1 MNPIIKCNHVSIRGE
16 TMRSLEFRGIT
27 KAFPGVQALDNVSF
41 TALGGQVVALVGEN
55 GAGKS
60 TLLKVLGGDYQPNGG
75 EYLIDGAH
83 RHFREP
89 REAIEAGVSIIYQ
102 ERQVV
107 PFLSVAENIFM
118 EGIPTGKT
126 RLIDFKALNRMA
138 QAIIDEFRL
147 PFHATDRVRDLSVA
161 HQQMIEIMKAYRRDP
176 KIIAFDEPTASL
188 SDAEI
193 ETLFQIIGR
202 LREKGIIILYVSHR
216 MKEIFQISDEVV
228 ILKDGKF
235 IAQYKTCDT
244 DELSIVEKMVGR
256 NLGDIFKELR
266 RNDAIGQPVLEVK
279 NLNADNV
286 RDVSFTLKAGE
297 VVGFAGLVGA
307 GRTETMRAIFGAD
320 KKKSG
325 EVLVG
330 GTPVKIEFPED
341 AIRLGIALCPE
352 DRKEQGIVARRSV
365 CDNIS
370 MAVMPSLCKNGFI
383 DFEKE
388 HLLAVKGASDLN
400 IKTPSVDKPIGELS
414 GGNQQKTILARWLA
428 LEPRILILD
437 EPTKGIDV
445 GSKSEIYQIIC
456 DMAKRGIGVVM
467 VSSELPEILGVCDRI
482 VVMCQGRITGELPRA
497 EATEHKVLMLAM
509 KDMLGGND
517 HE

>member
-1 MNPIIKCNHVSIRGE
+1 MPEVTCLS
-16 TMRSLEFRGIT
+16 SLEFRGIT
-27 KAFPGVQALDNVSF
+27 KAFPGVRALDDVSF
-41 TALGGQVVALVGEN
+41 TATGGQVVALVGEN

-60 TLLKVLGGDYQPNGG
+60 TLLKVLGGDYQPDSG

-118 EGIPTGKT
+118 EGIPSGKL
-126 RLIDFKALNRMA
+126 RLIDFKALNAMA
-138 QAIIDEFRL
+138 QKIIDEFRL

-161 HQQMIEIMKAYRRDP
+161 HQQMIEIMKAYRRSP

-193 ETLFQIIGR
+193 ETLFEIIHR
-202 LREKGIIILYVSHR
+202 LKEKGIIILYVSHR
-216 MKEIFQISDEVV
+216 MKEIFQITDEVV

-235 IAQYKTCDT
+235 VGQYTTNET
-244 DELSIVEKMVGR
+244 DELSIVQKMVGR

-266 RNDAIGQPVLEVK
+266 RNDQVGQPVLQVK
-279 NLNADNV
+279 NLVAEGV
-286 RDVSFTLKAGE
+286 KDVSFTLRAGE

-325 EVLVG
+325 EVLVSG
-330 GTPVKIEFPED
+330 KSVEINFPED

-352 DRKEQGIVARRSV
+352 DRKEQGIVARRSI
-365 CDNIS
+365 CENIS
-370 MAVMPSLCKNGFI
+370 MAVMPSLCKSGFI
-383 DFEKE
+383 NFAKE
-388 HLLAVKGASDLN
+388 CVLAEEGVEELA
-400 IKTPSVDKPIGELS
+400 IKTPSIEKPIGELS

-456 DMAKRGIGVVM
+456 DMAKRGIGVIM

-482 VVMCQGRITGELPRA
+482 IVMCQGRITGELARA

-509 KDMLGGND
+509 KDMLGGSCD
-517 HE
+517 A

>member
-1 MNPIIKCNHVSIRGE
+1 VKNLS
-16 TMRSLEFRGIT
+16 SLEFRAIT
-27 KAFPGVQALDNVSF
+27 KAFPGVRALDNVSF
-41 TALGGQVVALVGEN
+41 TAMGGQVVALVGEN

-60 TLLKVLGGDYQPNGG
+60 TLLKVLGGDYQPDSG
-75 EYLIDGAH
+75 EYLIDGNH
-83 RHFREP
+83 RHFRQP

-118 EGIPTGKT
+118 EGIPSGKA
-126 RLIDFKALNRMA
+126 RLINFKALNQMA

-161 HQQMIEIMKAYRRDP
+161 HQQMIEIMKAYRRNP

-193 ETLFQIIGR
+193 ETLFEIIAR
-202 LREKGIIILYVSHR
+202 LRQKGIIILYVSHR
-216 MKEIFQISDEVV
+216 MKEIFQITDEVV

-235 IAQYKTCDT
+235 VGQYATRET
-244 DELSIVEKMVGR
+244 DELSIIEKMVGR
-256 NLGDIFKELR
+256 NLGDIFKELK
-266 RNDAIGQPVLEVK
+266 RNDKVGEPVLEVK
-279 NLNADNV
+279 HLNADNV
-286 RDVSFTLKAGE
+286 KDVSFTLRAGE

-320 KKKSG
+320 KVTSG

-330 GTPVKIEFPED
+330 GKGVKIGFPED
-341 AIRLGIALCPE
+341 AIKLGIALCPE

-370 MAVMPSLCKNGFI
+370 MAVMPSLCSSGFI
-383 DFEKE
+383 NFQKE
-388 HLLAVKGASDLN
+388 RTLAEEGVKELN
-400 IKTPSVDKPIGELS
+400 IKTPSIEKPIGELS

-456 DMAKRGIGVVM
+456 DMARRGIGVIM

-509 KDMLGGND
+509 KDMLGGD
-517 HE
+517 CQ